1 MYKASLTNLAK
12 LSKDDIKKFLKC
24 FDTILTDCDG
34 VLWLEN
40 EVIPGSPEALNKLRE
55 LGKKVLFVTNN
66 STKVREELTSKAKQ
80 LGYIC
85 QEVKDRLV
93 VVRITNGVT
102 CFI

>member
-12 LSKDDIKKFLKC
+12 LTKDDVKNFLKC

-40 EVIPGSPEALNKLRE
+40 EVIPGSAEALNKLRE
-55 LGKKVLFVTNN
+55 LGKKILFVTNN
-66 STKVREELTSKAKQ
+66 STKVREELATKAKQ

-85 QEVKDRLV
+85 KEVKERSV
-93 VVRITNGVT
+93 MVRIVNGVT
-102 CFI
+102 RFI